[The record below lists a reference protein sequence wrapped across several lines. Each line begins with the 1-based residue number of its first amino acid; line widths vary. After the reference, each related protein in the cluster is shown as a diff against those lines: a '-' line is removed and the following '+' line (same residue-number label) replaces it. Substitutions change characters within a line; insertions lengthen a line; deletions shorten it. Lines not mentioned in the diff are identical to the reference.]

1 MASSDLF
8 ALIFTLAILGGI
20 LYVVFHTNK
29 AMNGAVRTAKE
40 KLESKGLHVSS
51 TGIAVKTEKR
61 FDREAYMD
69 ATQRGFVRALHAS
82 SVQKD
87 EKDDKHSKRSIS
99 ADHSR
104 EPSATHHHGE
114 KLAHLVAPLLK
125 RSHSHQDEKEANHR
139 GVFWKGKHPEKEVS

>member
-1 MASSDLF
+1 MISSDLF

-20 LYVVFHTNK
+20 LYLVFHTNK

-51 TGIAVKTEKR
+51 TGVAVKTEKR

-69 ATQRGFVRALHAS
+69 ATQRGLVRALHAS
-82 SVQKD
+82 SVK
-87 EKDDKHSKRSIS
+87 KDDKHGKRSSS

-104 EPSATHHHGE
+104 EPSATHPHSE
-114 KLAHLVAPLLK
+114 KLAHLVTPFLK
-125 RSHSHQDEKEANHR
+125 RSHSHQDEKETKHR
-139 GVFWKGKHPEKEVS
+139 GIFWKGKHPEK